1 MRLHNRLFF
10 PLAIMISIFQPSPC
24 LSADLCSR
32 IDISTISDMAGV
44 DLTKALIVSKTQIQ
58 DPDLCQVILK
68 IPGRYIPCYV
78 SDNSLILG
86 HLYRD
91 GQNIS
96 QHRISETKK
105 SVFAAKTAE
114 LDKLVAFSYRPSVGP
129 VGERRTLY
137 LITDPLCPYCHEI
150 EPQLRDLADKHNLQV
165 NLILYS
171 VHGSHGKE
179 KCIEAV
185 CRNFSF
191 NEYIND
197 GWRKKDP
204 GRYDCDKGRLLIENT
219 RKTASEIGIESVPM
233 FILDDGRSI
242 TGADLTALEM
252 LVSREKRIES
262 SLNGRDLN
270 AEGSE

>member
-10 PLAIMISIFQPSPC
+10 PLAIMISIFQSWPC
-24 LSADLCSR
+24 LSADFCSR
-32 IDISTISDMAGV
+32 IDISTISAMAGV

-68 IPGRYIPCYV
+68 IPGRYVPCYV
-78 SDNSLILG
+78 SDNSVILG
-86 HLYRD
+86 HLYRE

-96 QHRISETKK
+96 QHGISEIKK
-105 SVFAAKTAE
+105 SVFAAKMAE
-114 LDKLVAFSYRPSVGP
+114 LDKIAAFSYRPSVGP
-129 VGERRTLY
+129 VGKKRTLY

-150 EPQLRDLADKHNLQV
+150 EPQLRDMADKHNLQV

-171 VHGSHGKE
+171 VHGSHGTE

-191 NEYIND
+191 NDYIND

-204 GRYDCDKGRLLIENT
+204 EEYGCDKGRLLIENT
-219 RKTASEIGIESVPM
+219 IKTASEIGIESVPM
-233 FILDDGRSI
+233 FILDDGRSVA
-242 TGADLTALEM
+242 GADLTALEM
-252 LVSREKRIES
+252 LVSQERLIES
-262 SLNGRDLN
+262 GLNGRNLN
-270 AEGSE
+270 AEGGK